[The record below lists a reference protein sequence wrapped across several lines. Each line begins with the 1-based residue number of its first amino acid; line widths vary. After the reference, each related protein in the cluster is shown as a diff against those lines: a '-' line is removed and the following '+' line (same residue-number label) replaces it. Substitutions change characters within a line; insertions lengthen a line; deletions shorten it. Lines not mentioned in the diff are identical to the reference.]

1 LEENSMKGFLVV
13 VVLAMVASV
22 AQAGQIGTFTDSG
35 TGFAIVL
42 SAGTDQVQVS
52 ATGFW
57 TPFGGS
63 PVGALFTF
71 PVKPLNTT
79 AVSQSGVVDSQA
91 YGSGT
96 FSIMSG
102 SSNYLSGTFANLT
115 NAALT
120 GDDGGNSLSF
130 SSSSVGTNNNV
141 TFSSDFGT
149 YLTAEAMGLAV
160 SNLSPALTRNASNL
174 LPNMTGTIVAT
185 FSADVVRNN
194 NSPEPATMALLGSA
208 LVGLGLIG
216 RKRRLTR

>member
-1 LEENSMKGFLVV
+1 MKGFLVV

-42 SAGTDQVQVS
+42 SAGTDKVQVS
-52 ATGFW
+52 ANGFW

-79 AVSQSGVVDSQA
+79 IVGQSGGPIVDSQS
-91 YGSGT
+91 YGAGT
-96 FSIMSG
+96 FSITSG
-102 SSNYLSGTFANLT
+102 SANYLSGTFANLT
-115 NAALT
+115 NATLT

-141 TFSSDFGT
+141 TFTSDFGT
-149 YLTAEAMGLAV
+149 YQTAEAMGLAV

-185 FSADVVRNN
+185 FSADVVQNN

-208 LVGLGLIG
+208 LVGLGLIV